1 MNETDYSMVLGLEI
15 HMQLNTETK
24 MFCGCKNDPFFS
36 KPNTNVC
43 PVCLGLPGAMPVPNL
58 EAIKSAQMFSHALGS
73 KLQEKI
79 IYERKN
85 YFYPDLPKGF
95 QLTCPHNPIAIGG
108 SLFGINIREIHL
120 EEDTAKSIHTDDLT
134 LIDFNKSG
142 VPLLEIV
149 TEPDF
154 NNIDQA
160 VSFCKEIQLIAKYLK
175 VSEADMEKGNMRLEA
190 NISVRKPGQKELP
203 NYRVEMKNINSF
215 SFMKKAL
222 RYELR
227 RQVAALMN
235 DETLAQETR
244 GFNEVTSKTFSQRS
258 KEEANDYRYFP
269 EPDIPVIEV
278 SQKWMDEITTR
289 DVLLPSE
296 LRKQLKEKGL
306 NNQYILRLVS
316 DFSLYEKYLAVLD
329 FGYSPSESANF
340 VINILEY
347 KEKSPSEID
356 EIVKSNRASKLSD
369 ESVILPIVKTVI
381 DQNPKVVSDYKA
393 GNASALQFLIGQVMR
408 ATRGQAD
415 AKIVAIILN
424 NLLSS

>member
-15 HMQLNTETK
+15 HIQLNTDSK

-108 SLFGINIREIHL
+108 SLFGVNIREIHL

-222 RYELR
+222 QYELR
-227 RQVAALMN
+227 RQIAALMN
-235 DETLAQETR
+235 DETLVQETR

-408 ATRGQAD
+408 ATRGKAD